1 MSGSSQQNRL
11 CKGAEQ
17 DFFSQDICN
26 YLKEQREK
34 SLNYLDSCLICAV
47 MKGKTE
53 GKSEE
58 RRRIARNLKQLG
70 ISDSVIRKAT
80 GLDVRDEDGEE
91 IL

>member
-1 MSGSSQQNRL
+1 MSGQSQQNRL
-11 CKGAEQ
+11 CKGAERE
-17 DFFSQDICN
+17 FFSRDICT

-58 RRRIARNLKQLG
+58 RRRIAMNLRQLG
-70 ISDSVIRKAT
+70 INDSLIRKAT
-80 GLDVRDEDGEE
+80 GLDLRDEEE
-91 IL
+91 NA